1 MSNFYLPLM
10 SNNIDRSDVD
20 NLIDFLKQDPIP
32 QLTNGPKVREFE
44 AKWSEWVGV
53 KYSLFVNSGSSANQ
67 LTMLGLRYR
76 LEKQG
81 IKGGEIIVPPLTW
94 VSDVSSVIQNGFK
107 PVFCDINHKNL
118 SFDIEKLKQLINPNV
133 RAIFVTHVL
142 GLNALTDELLRI
154 CDANGIL
161 LIEDVCE
168 SHGATFKG
176 EKLGSFGF
184 ASNFSYYFAHHMSTI
199 EGGMICTN
207 DYEFYQYLRAFRSHG
222 MAREISDEKLR
233 NEIISNNPQVNKDFI
248 FLAPAYNFRS
258 TEINAV
264 LGLSQIKKLDANN
277 VKRAENFKYFLSKLD
292 PLKYHT
298 QFDLDG
304 QSNYAFI
311 VILSEFDQSNEGEGT
326 LYSWQK
332 KREVRDKV
340 ESSLKENG
348 IEFRRG
354 LSGGGSQ
361 LQQPYLKELGYKYDP
376 SNFPTMEHIHDN
388 SWYIGNYPDLE
399 REKIDTLVEVL
410 NNVDVK
416 DKVSYWHEKA

>member
-10 SNNIDRSDVD
+10 SNNIDRKDVD
-20 NLIDFLKQDPIP
+20 TLIDFLKQDPIP

-44 AKWSEWVGV
+44 AKWSEWLGV

-76 LEKQG
+76 LSKQG
-81 IKGGEIIVPPLTW
+81 ISGGEIIVPPLTW
-94 VSDVSSVIQNGFK
+94 VSDISSVIQNGFK
-107 PVFCDINHKNL
+107 PVFCDINYKNL
-118 SFDIEKLKQLINPNV
+118 SFDIEKLKKLINPNV

-142 GLNALTDELLRI
+142 GLNALTDELIRI

-176 EKLGSFGF
+176 GKLGSFGF
-184 ASNFSYYFAHHMSTI
+184 ASNFSFYFAHHMSTI

-207 DYEFYQYLRAFRSHG
+207 DHDFYQYLRAFRSHG
-222 MAREISDEKLR
+222 MAREISDETLKKQ
-233 NEIISNNPQVNKDFI
+233 IIEENPQVNKDFI

-264 LGLSQIKKLDANN
+264 LGISQLKKLDANN
-277 VKRAENFKYFLSKLD
+277 VKRADNFNYFLSKLD
-292 PLKYHT
+292 PTRYHIG
-298 QFDLDG
+298 FDLGG

-311 VILSEFDQSNEGEGT
+311 VIARRFIDEEYSESKQLALRNQIEED
-326 LYSWQK
+326 L
-332 KREVRDKV
+332 R
-340 ESSLKENG
+340 ENG

-361 LQQPYLKELGYKYDP
+361 LQQPYLKELGFKYDP
-376 SNFPTMEHIHDN
+376 ADFPTMEHIHNN

-399 REKIDTLVEVL
+399 REKIDTLVDVL
-410 NNVDVK
+410 NNVVIK
-416 DKVSYWHEKA
+416 NKVISGTYWHEQA